1 MTRTRA
7 TVLSLLVAPLV
18 ALAALVVGVGP
29 ASAHASLTGS
39 DPADGATLAAAPGTV
54 SFTFNEDIREPAFV
68 VVTAGGQRVAEG
80 EAQVDANVVTARV
93 DDGAPAGRWTAAYRV
108 VSVDGHAVT
117 GQIAFEV
124 EQPAPSATPS
134 ATVSTS
140 ASATPSPGTD
150 ASASPGASAET
161 TQGAVTAG
169 DDEGL
174 WPPHTE
180 HVVLAAVLLAAA
192 AALVLWSR
200 RRAR

>member
-7 TVLSLLVAPLV
+7 AVLSLLVAPLV
-18 ALAALVVGVGP
+18 ALAALVAGVGP
-29 ASAHASLTGS
+29 ASAHAGLTGS

-68 VVTAGGQRVAEG
+68 VVTAAGQRVAEG
-80 EAQVDANVVTARV
+80 QARVDANVVTARV

-117 GQIAFEV
+117 GEIAFEV
-124 EQPAPSATPS
+124 EQAAPSA
-134 ATVSTS
+134 S
-140 ASATPSPGTD
+140 ASATPSPGAD
-150 ASASPGASAET
+150 ASASPGTSAES
-161 TQGAVTAG
+161 TQGAATSG
-169 DDEGL
+169 DDDGL

-192 AALVLWSR
+192 AALLLWSR